1 MRIWYDHTPASLCGL
16 HAAAA
21 LLEDA
26 PCQITVVETPEL
38 ETKNGVTRRATLG
51 ERGPTEMGALLQ
63 YERPLPDT
71 DRHALAARWR
81 SLQAE
86 NAPLRAEQNH
96 RLTSVPA
103 GFYDAMILS
112 KAPANEIMVAQL
124 IGKVL
129 AECRLGISDQLI
141 YRRIEHLKRSGK
153 FLSVQPS
160 PAPYQEIIRRA

>member
-1 MRIWYDHTPASLCGL
+1 M
-16 HAAAA
+16 
-21 LLEDA
+21 
-26 PCQITVVETPEL
+26 
-38 ETKNGVTRRATLG
+38 
-51 ERGPTEMGALLQ
+51 
-63 YERPLPDT
+63 
-71 DRHALAARWR
+71 
-81 SLQAE
+81 
-86 NAPLRAEQNH
+86 
-96 RLTSVPA
+96 TSVPA

-112 KAPANEIMVAQL
+112 EAPSNEIMVAQL

>member
-1 MRIWYDHTPASLCGL
+1 M
-16 HAAAA
+16 
-21 LLEDA
+21 
-26 PCQITVVETPEL
+26 
-38 ETKNGVTRRATLG
+38 TRRATLG

-112 KAPANEIMVAQL
+112 KTPANEIVVAQL